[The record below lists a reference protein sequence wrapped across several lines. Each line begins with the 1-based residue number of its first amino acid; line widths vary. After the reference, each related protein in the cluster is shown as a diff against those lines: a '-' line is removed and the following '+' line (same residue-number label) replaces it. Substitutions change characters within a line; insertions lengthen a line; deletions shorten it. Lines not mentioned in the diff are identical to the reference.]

1 MRRTVMFLVCTLSA
15 SNAFA
20 GGGGEASGEFD
31 PSFLFFMGAL
41 ILAYVVLYWI
51 PSRIIAGCRNRARRA
66 RIAKAWIKELYRD
79 PPPPYR
85 GDDRPPVST

>member
-1 MRRTVMFLVCTLSA
+1 MFLVCMLSA

-20 GGGGEASGEFD
+20 GGGGESSGEFD
-31 PSFLFFMGAL
+31 PSFLLFIGAL
-41 ILAYVVLYWI
+41 ILAYGLLYWI
-51 PSRIIAGCRNRARRA
+51 PSRVIAGCRNRARQA

-85 GDDRPPVST
+85 GDDRAPVNT